1 MLNTGEKGVLML
13 TGPSLR
19 EVRVGRLGKNLDA
32 GSRIKKECH
41 LLTSLATFLI
51 HNKDHHFPKDGT
63 IQMGWAL
70 ISIKNQE
77 NMPYAK

>member
-32 GSRIKKECH
+32 GTEAESRRSAI
-41 LLTSLATFLI
+41 
-51 HNKDHHFPKDGT
+51 
-63 IQMGWAL
+63 
-70 ISIKNQE
+70 
-77 NMPYAK
+77 Y